1 MPFLYWGGAA
11 WAGALGAGIDDL
23 NLLAELPIA
32 AAMVRRVLEL
42 DETYELGAAHE
53 FFVIYEGS
61 RPGGN
66 ADEARNH
73 YRRTL
78 ELSQGKR
85 ASVHLALAETVVVHE
100 QNLSEFRSLVTAA
113 LTVDPDEV
121 PELRLVNT
129 LARQRAMWLEI
140 RVPDLFI
147 DAG

>member
-61 RPGGN
+61 RP
-66 ADEARNH
+66 
-73 YRRTL
+73 
-78 ELSQGKR
+78 
-85 ASVHLALAETVVVHE
+85 
-100 QNLSEFRSLVTAA
+100 
-113 LTVDPDEV
+113 
-121 PELRLVNT
+121 
-129 LARQRAMWLEI
+129 
-140 RVPDLFI
+140 
-147 DAG
+147 